1 MIFLIPS
8 FLSMKLTAMIGWR
21 HLANHMLRQVI
32 ATLTLPIWS
41 TGARSRVL
49 NVSSDC
55 LISRLRNSLA
65 FTRKIELSFL
75 LTFLYLHF
83 TFFLILRHFFNQ
95 CISSSIRTVQIVPV
109 KVKTKKKKK
118 KGKFALGELL
128 DFSFEDNH

>member
-1 MIFLIPS
+1 MLIQVIIDFFLIPS

-21 HLANHMLRQVI
+21 HLANHMLRLVI

-83 TFFLILRHFFNQ
+83 TFFWILRQFFNQ
-95 CISSSIRTVQIVPV
+95 CISSSMYPHSADSALKQRRE
-109 KVKTKKKKK
+109 KK
-118 KGKFALGELL
+118 KGKFA
-128 DFSFEDNH
+128 

>member
-1 MIFLIPS
+1 MLIQVIIDFFLIPS

-21 HLANHMLRQVI
+21 HLANHMLRLVI

-65 FTRKIELSFL
+65 FTRKMELSFL

-83 TFFLILRHFFNQ
+83 TFFWILRHFFNQ
-95 CISSSIRTVQIVPV
+95 CISSSMYPHSADSALKQRR
-109 KVKTKKKKK
+109 KKK
-118 KGKFALGELL
+118 KGKFA
-128 DFSFEDNH
+128 